1 VPTRQYAS
9 FGFWSRRMPA
19 SEMAARLGLEPDEI
33 SVRGADLVDPPV
45 PSSHEWKVTCRD
57 PEISVDEQVN
67 RLMARLTPF
76 ASEISQLAEDLE
88 RNDCGGA
95 RLRIVRH
102 AKRNDD
108 EPDTGWRLDRD
119 VVRFLQL
126 TRADVTV
133 DEP

>member
-1 VPTRQYAS
+1 
-9 FGFWSRRMPA
+9 MPA

-76 ASEISQLAEDLE
+76 ASEISKLAEDLE

-102 AKRNDD
+102 ANRSDD